1 MYAYYMY
8 MYSNDIDLNWCMG
21 WIEILNV
28 EQQDWFSLGTPV
40 SSTNITDSQYNWNIV
55 ESGVKHHCHH
65 HSPNPITAQRLV

>member
-1 MYAYYMY
+1 MY

-40 SSTNITDSQYNWNIV
+40 SSTNITDCHNIIEILLKV
-55 ESGVKHHCHH
+55 VL
-65 HSPNPITAQRLV
+65 NTIAITIALTL